1 MKNYDKIVG
10 ANLKRLRKEIG
21 LTQAELADFL
31 DKSLRTV
38 QKYESG
44 DISMSISLLKYFAEQ
59 FEVELD
65 VFFECDYS
73 NKTVLFV
80 EIDKGDK

>member
-10 ANLKRLRKEIG
+10 ANLKRLRKETG
-21 LTQAELADFL
+21 LTQPELAEFL

-44 DISMSISLLKYFAEQ
+44 DISISISLLKYFTEQ

-80 EIDKGDK
+80 EIDKEDK